1 MLAACEDFSRELGF
15 QFSPSKCE
23 IVGPADAEGYSDCC
37 LYGQPLK
44 SAQSFVYLGV
54 TFSLSGIDPVAHVTR
69 NATKAIDSIRRI
81 YETFVRPSYWSRVE
95 RYCASWRGPSTR
107 HYVPCS
113 RPAATGAVLRCTG

>member
-1 MLAACEDFSRELGF
+1 MLAACEDFSRQLGF
-15 QFSPSKCE
+15 HFSPNKCE
-23 IVGPADAEGYSDCC
+23 LWDAEGYRDCC

-44 SAQSFVYLGV
+44 CAQSFVYLGV

-81 YETFVRPSYWSRVE
+81 YESFVRPSYWSRVE

-113 RPAATGAVLRCTG
+113 RSAAIGAVLRCTG

>member
-1 MLAACEDFSRELGF
+1 VRTFLESLAFSSARTSVNCGTGGRGGL
-15 QFSPSKCE
+15 QRLLP
-23 IVGPADAEGYSDCC
+23 V
-37 LYGQPLK
+37 YGQPLK

-113 RPAATGAVLRCTG
+113 RSAATGAVQRYTG

>member
-1 MLAACEDFSRELGF
+1 M
-15 QFSPSKCE
+15 
-23 IVGPADAEGYSDCC
+23 GPADAESYRDCC

-44 SAQSFVYLGV
+44 CAQSFVYLGV

-113 RPAATGAVLRCTG
+113 RSAAIRVVQRYTG